1 MQNEIPNEILNKV
14 FIIGFVTKTRFGW
27 CRGVGIVGG
36 SLRLFARLL
45 ARLFVRDRLGFRY
58 RCIQEASRISFW
70 ISSGSFQDFV
80 MDFVGFRQETS
91 SISSCRV
98 GVRVAFHLL
107 GEVQRCFGTG
117 SAA

>member
-1 MQNEIPNEILNKV
+1 M
-14 FIIGFVTKTRFGW
+14 
-27 CRGVGIVGG
+27 GIVGG

-80 MDFVGFRQETS
+80 MDFVRKLPGFRYGFRW
-91 SISSCRV
+91 ISSGNFLDFV
-98 GVRVAFHLL
+98 VPSWVRVAFHLL